1 MKDIVSKI
9 KNYLMPEMMEEVP
22 VKEEQQTQTTT
33 AQAQTATAA
42 TVNTIKVSNGPDE
55 YTTPVDGGATTYTD
69 QQPKLKVFKHPD
81 MNVLVFTPTNFN
93 DTRYIADALKN
104 KKIIVIN
111 FEKVETSEQ
120 IRISDFMNG
129 ACYVLDGSV
138 KQVTKRMSLYV
149 PNGITIE
156 FESSKAQA

>member
-1 MKDIVSKI
+1 MKDIISKI
-9 KNYLMPEMMEEVP
+9 KNYLVPETMEEVP
-22 VKEEQQTQTTT
+22 VKEEP
-33 AQAQTATAA
+33 QANTKQATATAA
-42 TVNTIKVSNGPDE
+42 TVTTVNTIKVGNGPDMH
-55 YTTPVDGGATTYTD
+55 YTAPVDDATYTD
-69 QQPKLKVFKHPD
+69 QQQPKLKVFKHPD

-156 FESSKAQA
+156 FESSKPQA

>member
-1 MKDIVSKI
+1 MKDIFSRI
-9 KNYLMPEMMEEVP
+9 KDYLMPETMEEVP
-22 VKEEQQTQTTT
+22 VREEAKTAQRTATT
-33 AQAQTATAA
+33 AIPVQTEYVKQGNGADIAISDSTTAEGSFA
-42 TVNTIKVSNGPDE
+42 GTRPN
-55 YTTPVDGGATTYTD
+55 
-69 QQPKLKVFKHPD
+69 LKVIKHPD

-120 IRISDFMNG
+120 IRVSDFMNG

-138 KQVTKRMSLYV
+138 KQITKKMSLYV
-149 PNGITIE
+149 PKGINIE
-156 FESSKAQA
+156 FETTKQQ